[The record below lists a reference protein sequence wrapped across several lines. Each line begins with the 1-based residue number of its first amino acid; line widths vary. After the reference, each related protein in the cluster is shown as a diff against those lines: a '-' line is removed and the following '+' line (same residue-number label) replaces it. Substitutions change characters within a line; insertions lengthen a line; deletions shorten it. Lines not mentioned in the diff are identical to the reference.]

1 VTELSAAEARALALR
16 AQGFLQPRPSGR
28 VDLRGLRRFVDR
40 VKVVQ
45 MDSVNV
51 LTRAH
56 YFPAFSRLGPYPT
69 ETLDAMAYKRRELFE
84 YWGHEASLMP
94 VELYPLMRARMEAAK
109 RGDLWGGIA
118 RFARENKKYV
128 DAVYAEVRDRGPL
141 AASDLSEKGA
151 RGEKWWGWAPGKSA
165 LEWLF
170 WTGALTTSSRR
181 NFERVYDLPERVI
194 PPEVLRA
201 PAPRAEESHR
211 RLLDMSIVALGV
223 ATVKD
228 LADYFRIK
236 VPEARPRIRELVEEG
251 RLEPVL
257 VEGWKGE
264 AFVDPAAKVP
274 RRVDA
279 CALVAPFDPIVWE
292 RARTHRLFDFHY
304 RIEIYTPAHKRVHGY
319 YVVPFLLGDTL
330 VARADLKADRKAKV
344 LLVHAAFAELGRE
357 PAAIAEPLAGQL
369 KELARW
375 LGLEK
380 IRAGSRG
387 NLARALRTALRQV

>member
-118 RFARENKKYV
+118 RFARENKKYI
-128 DAVYAEVRDRGPL
+128 DAVYAEVSDRGPL
-141 AASDLSEKGA
+141 AASDLSEKGI

-211 RLLDMSIVALGV
+211 RLLDISIVALGE
-223 ATVKD
+223 
-228 LADYFRIK
+228 I
-236 VPEARPRIRELVEEG
+236 G
-251 RLEPVL
+251 R
-257 VEGWKGE
+257 
-264 AFVDPAAKVP
+264 
-274 RRVDA
+274 
-279 CALVAPFDPIVWE
+279 
-292 RARTHRLFDFHY
+292 
-304 RIEIYTPAHKRVHGY
+304 AHV
-319 YVVPFLLGDTL
+319 
-330 VARADLKADRKAKV
+330 
-344 LLVHAAFAELGRE
+344 
-357 PAAIAEPLAGQL
+357 
-369 KELARW
+369 
-375 LGLEK
+375 
-380 IRAGSRG
+380 
-387 NLARALRTALRQV
+387 